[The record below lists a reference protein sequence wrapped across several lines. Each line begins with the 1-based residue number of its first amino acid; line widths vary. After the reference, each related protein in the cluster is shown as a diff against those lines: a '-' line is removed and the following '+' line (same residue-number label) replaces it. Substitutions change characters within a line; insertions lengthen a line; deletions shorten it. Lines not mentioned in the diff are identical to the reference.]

1 MSGKNRKEKPAAL
14 AYQALHFVACENIPE
29 TQDVFRQFVGTYGQ
43 AAPEDADAFV
53 VLGGDGFML
62 RTLHQFLHYEK
73 PFYGI
78 NYGSVGFLM
87 NSPCLVGEIF
97 ERLGRGHR
105 THVNLLKMQAT
116 TLSGTKQE
124 AWAFN
129 EISLLRE
136 TYQAAKISIS
146 VNGKT
151 RLQELICDG
160 VLVSTP
166 AGSTAYN
173 FSAHGPILPIGS
185 RLLALTPISAFRPR
199 RWRGAILP
207 HDVVITLEVLDSIK
221 RPVSV
226 VADDQEIRQVKSVS
240 IFEDEKVSVLLLFD
254 AQHNLEERILA
265 EQFYAV

>member
-1 MSGKNRKEKPAAL
+1 MSAKNRKEKSAAL
-14 AYQALHFVACENIPE
+14 AYQRLHFVACENIPE
-29 TQDVFRQFVGTYGQ
+29 AQDVFCHFIKSYGQ
-43 AAPEDADAFV
+43 ASPEDADAFV

-62 RTLHQFLHYEK
+62 HTLHQFLNYEK

-87 NSPCLVGEIF
+87 NSPCLVGELL
-97 ERLGRGHR
+97 ERLNRGHR

-116 TLSGTKQE
+116 TLSGTKHE

-136 TYQAAKISIS
+136 TYQAAKIAIS
-146 VNGKT
+146 VNGKP

-199 RWRGAILP
+199 RWRGAVLP
-207 HDVVITLEVLDSIK
+207 HDVVITLEVLDPVK

-226 VADDQEIRQVKSVS
+226 VADDQEIRQIKSVS
-240 IFEDEKVSVLLLFD
+240 IFEDEKVSVLMLFD

>member
-1 MSGKNRKEKPAAL
+1 MYQ
-14 AYQALHFVACENIPE
+14 AYQALHFVVSESMPE
-29 TQDVFRQFVGTYGQ
+29 AQDVFNQFVQRYGQ
-43 AAPEDADAFV
+43 AEPQHADAFV

-62 RTLHQFLHYEK
+62 RTLHQLLSYEK

-87 NSPCLVGEIF
+87 NSASPCLVDELL
-97 ERLGRGHR
+97 ERLRRGHR

-116 TLSGTKQE
+116 TLSGEKQE

-136 TYQAAKISIS
+136 TYQAAKIAIS
-146 VNGKT
+146 VNGKP
-151 RLQELICDG
+151 RLEELICDG

-207 HDVVITLEVLDSIK
+207 HDVVITLEVLDPIK
-221 RPVSV
+221 RPVSA
-226 VADDQEIRQVKSVS
+226 VADDQEIRQIKSVS
-240 IFEDEKVSVLLLFD
+240 IYEDEKVSVLLLFD